1 MDRLVHIAASGA
13 RQLMARQ
20 DAIAQNL
27 ANVSTPGYRAQTAAA
42 RAVPLERSATR
53 VFALEVAT
61 GADLTPGPV
70 EPTGRALDVAV
81 QGPGWIAVQ
90 AADGR
95 EAYTRAGSLEA
106 SASGVLQTRAGHAVL
121 GEGGPISV
129 PPEHRI
135 EIARDGTVS
144 AIPEGRPL
152 AAVQVLGRI
161 KLVNPPAASLE
172 RGADGLFRT
181 RDGAP
186 APADPEVALVA
197 GALEG
202 SNVNAAEALV
212 GMIGVA
218 RQFELHMKLV
228 AQADDNARRAA
239 SLLNVTA

>member
-1 MDRLVHIAASGA
+1 MDRLVFVAASGA
-13 RQLMARQ
+13 RQLLARQ
-20 DAIAQNL
+20 DAIAQNV
-27 ANVSTPGYRAQTAAA
+27 ANVSTPGYRAETAAA
-42 RAVPLERSATR
+42 RAAPLAAGSTR

-61 GADLTPGPV
+61 GPDLTPGPI
-70 EPTGRALDVAV
+70 ESTGRPLDVAL

-90 AADGR
+90 APDGR

-106 SASGVLQTRAGHAVL
+106 GAGGVLQTRAGHAVL
-121 GEGGPISV
+121 GEGGPIAV

-135 EIARDGTVS
+135 EIARDGTVT
-144 AIPEGRPL
+144 AIPESGPRGS
-152 AAVQVLGRI
+152 VQVLGRL
-161 KLVNPPAASLE
+161 KLVNPPAEALA

-186 APADPEVALVA
+186 APADPQVALVA

-228 AQADDNARRAA
+228 AQAEDNARRAA

>member
-1 MDRLVHIAASGA
+1 MDRLIHVAASGA
-13 RQLMARQ
+13 RQLLARQ
-20 DAIAQNL
+20 DTIAQNL
-27 ANVSTPGYRAQTAAA
+27 ANLSTPGYRAETAAA
-42 RAVPLERSATR
+42 RALQGAGGGTR

-70 EPTGRALDVAV
+70 EATGRPLDVAV

-90 AADGR
+90 ADDGR
-95 EAYTRAGSLEA
+95 EVYTRGGSLEV
-106 SASGVLQTRAGHAVL
+106 SPGGVLQTRSGHAVL
-121 GEGGPISV
+121 GEAGPITI

-152 AAVQVLGRI
+152 APVQTLGRI
-161 KLVNPPAASLE
+161 KLVNPPAQALE
-172 RGADGLFRT
+172 RGADGLFRL
-181 RDGAP
+181 RGGAP

-228 AQADDNARRAA
+228 AQAEDNARRAA